1 MPTPQF
7 IQLYQHNA
15 AAVAQELLQ
24 GLNAPQAFTSPKYL
38 YDALGSRLF
47 EAITELPEYDL
58 TRTEAQLM
66 RLHSADMARHLPT
79 GACWI
84 DLGAGNC
91 EKAGRLLGPLQAGR
105 YVAVDI
111 SVDFVRQ
118 ALDSLQRQH
127 PGLPMTGLG
136 TDFSGG
142 LDLPDALG
150 LDTAQPRVLFYPG
163 SSIGNFTP
171 DQALGFL
178 QSLHRACGTTPGSG
192 LLIGVDLLKDPAELE
207 AAYDDALGV
216 TAAFDLNLLLHINR
230 LVGSNFAVRDWRHLS
245 RFNAE
250 HSRVEMHLRA
260 RHAVRVQW
268 PGGTADAQLELEVE
282 QSLSSAQE
290 MAQQQ
295 PRREQFGTVV
305 RVPLG
310 QWVNVASLGETASGT
325 SAAPG
330 TVSTADLGAGAGR
343 TLQLR
348 VQPATR
354 P

>member
-1 MPTPQF
+1 MSAPQF

-24 GLNAPQAFTSPKYL
+24 GLSAPQAYTSPKYL

-58 TRTEAQLM
+58 TRTEALLM
-66 RLHSADMARHLPT
+66 RLHSADMAQHLPA
-79 GACWI
+79 GACWV

-91 EKAGRLLGPLQAGR
+91 EKAGRLLGPMQAAR

-127 PGLPMTGLG
+127 PGLRMAGLG

-142 LDLPDALG
+142 LDLPDALA
-150 LDTAQPRVLFYPG
+150 LDPAQPRVLFYPG

-171 DQALGFL
+171 EQALGFL
-178 QSLHRACGTTPGSG
+178 QSLHRACGPEAHSG

-230 LVGSNFAVRDWRHLS
+230 LVGTDFAVRDWRHLS
-245 RFNAE
+245 RFNAAQ
-250 HSRVEMHLRA
+250 SRVEMHLQA
-260 RHAVRVQW
+260 HHAVSVQW
-268 PGGTADAQLELEVE
+268 PGGQ
-282 QSLSSAQE
+282 
-290 MAQQQ
+290 
-295 PRREQFGTVV
+295 RQF
-305 RVPLG
+305 
-310 QWVNVASLGETASGT
+310 AAGETIHTENACKWTVAGFEALLQ
-325 SAAPG
+325 SAGFTNTRAW
-330 TVSTADLGAGAGR
+330 TD
-343 TLQLR
+343 
-348 VQPATR
+348 PAQR
-354 P
+354 FAVLWAEA

>member
-1 MPTPQF
+1 MTTPQF

-15 AAVAQELLQ
+15 TAVAQELLQ
-24 GLNAPQAFTSPKYL
+24 GLSAPQAFTSPKYL

-47 EAITELPEYDL
+47 EAITELPEYGL
-58 TRTEAQLM
+58 TRTEAQVM
-66 RLHSADMARHLPT
+66 HLHSADMARQVPA

-91 EKAGRLLGPLQAGR
+91 EKAGRLLGPLQAAR

-118 ALDSLQRQH
+118 ALDRLQRQH
-127 PGLPMTGLG
+127 PGLNTAGLG

-142 LDLPDALG
+142 LLLPEALG
-150 LDTAQPRVLFYPG
+150 LDPALPRVMFYPG

-178 QSLHRACGTTPGSG
+178 QSLHRACGAAEGSG
-192 LLIGVDLLKDPAELE
+192 LLIGVDLLKSATELE

-230 LVGSNFAVRDWRHLS
+230 LVGSNFVVRDWRHLS

-250 HSRVEMHLRA
+250 LSRVEMHLQA
-260 RHAVRVQW
+260 RQEVKVQW
-268 PGGTADAQLELEVE
+268 PSGERLFAE
-282 QSLSSAQE
+282 
-290 MAQQQ
+290 
-295 PRREQFGTVV
+295 
-305 RVPLG
+305 
-310 QWVNVASLGETASGT
+310 GETIHTENACKWTVPGFESLLRAAGFAST
-325 SAAPG
+325 RVWTDPAQRFA
-330 TVSTADLGAGAGR
+330 VVWATA
-343 TLQLR
+343 
-348 VQPATR
+348 
-354 P
+354 

>member
-1 MPTPQF
+1 MTTPQF
-7 IQLYQHNA
+7 IQLYQHNTT
-15 AAVAQELLQ
+15 AVAQELLL
-24 GLNAPQAFTSPKYL
+24 GLSAPQAYTSPKYL

-66 RLHSADMARHLPT
+66 QLHSASMAAELPR

-91 EKAGRLLGPLQAGR
+91 EKAGRLLGPLGAGR

-118 ALDSLQRQH
+118 ALDVLQRQH
-127 PGLPMTGLG
+127 PGLPMAGLG
-136 TDFSGG
+136 VDFSGG
-142 LDLPDALG
+142 LQLPAELAL
-150 LDTAQPRVLFYPG
+150 DPAQPRVLFYPG

-171 DQALGFL
+171 EQALDFL
-178 QSLHRACGTTPGSG
+178 RNLHVGCGSAAGSG

-245 RFNAE
+245 RFNAVQ
-250 HSRVEMHLRA
+250 SRVEMHLQA
-260 RHAVRVQW
+260 RQAVTVQW
-268 PGGTADAQLELEVE
+268 PGGL
-282 QSLSSAQE
+282 
-290 MAQQQ
+290 
-295 PRREQFGTVV
+295 RQF
-305 RVPLG
+305 
-310 QWVNVASLGETASGT
+310 ASGETIHTENACKW
-325 SAAPG
+325 
-330 TVSTADLGAGAGR
+330 TVPDFADLLRNAGYTHTQAW
-343 TLQLR
+343 TD
-348 VQPATR
+348 PAER
-354 P
+354 FAVFWAQAR

>member
-1 MPTPQF
+1 MTTPQF

-24 GLNAPQAFTSPKYL
+24 GLSAPQAFTSPKYL

-58 TRTEAQLM
+58 TRTEAKLM
-66 RLHSADMARHLPT
+66 QLHSTDMARHLPP

-91 EKAGRLLGPLQAGR
+91 EKAGRLLGPMAAGR

-118 ALDSLQRQH
+118 ALDVLQRQH
-127 PGLPMTGLG
+127 PGLPMAGLG
-136 TDFSGG
+136 VDFSGG
-142 LDLPDALG
+142 LALPAEMAL
-150 LDTAQPRVLFYPG
+150 DPAQPRVLFYPG

-171 DQALGFL
+171 EQALGFL
-178 QSLHRACGTTPGSG
+178 QSLHQACGAAAGSG

-230 LVGSNFAVRDWRHLS
+230 LVGSDFAVRDWRHLS
-245 RFNAE
+245 RFNAAA
-250 HSRVEMHLRA
+250 SRVEMHLQA
-260 RHAVRVQW
+260 RQAVRVQW
-268 PGGTADAQLELEVE
+268 PGGERLFAA
-282 QSLSSAQE
+282 
-290 MAQQQ
+290 
-295 PRREQFGTVV
+295 
-305 RVPLG
+305 
-310 QWVNVASLGETASGT
+310 GETIHTENACKWAVPNFEALLRSASF
-325 SAAPG
+325 A
-330 TVSTADLGAGAGR
+330 ST
-343 TLQLR
+343 R
-348 VQPATR
+348 VWTDPENRFAVVWAVA
-354 P
+354 

>member
-1 MPTPQF
+1 MTTPQF

-24 GLNAPQAFTSPKYL
+24 GLSAPQAFTSPKYL

-58 TRTEAQLM
+58 TRTEAKLM
-66 RLHSADMARHLPT
+66 QLHSTDMARHLPP

-91 EKAGRLLGPLQAGR
+91 EKAGRLLGPMAAGR

-118 ALDSLQRQH
+118 ALDVLQRQH
-127 PGLPMTGLG
+127 PGLPMAGLG
-136 TDFSGG
+136 VDFSGG
-142 LDLPDALG
+142 LALPAEMAL
-150 LDTAQPRVLFYPG
+150 DPAQPRVLFYPG

-171 DQALGFL
+171 EQALGFL
-178 QSLHRACGTTPGSG
+178 QSLHQACGTAAGSG

-230 LVGSNFAVRDWRHLS
+230 LVGSDFAVRDWQHLS
-245 RFNAE
+245 RFNAAA
-250 HSRVEMHLRA
+250 SRVEMHLQA
-260 RHAVRVQW
+260 RQAVRVQW
-268 PGGTADAQLELEVE
+268 AGGERLFAA
-282 QSLSSAQE
+282 
-290 MAQQQ
+290 
-295 PRREQFGTVV
+295 
-305 RVPLG
+305 
-310 QWVNVASLGETASGT
+310 GETIHTENACKWAVPDFEALLRSAGFAST
-325 SAAPG
+325 
-330 TVSTADLGAGAGR
+330 
-343 TLQLR
+343 R
-348 VQPATR
+348 VWTDPEKRFAVVWAVA
-354 P
+354 

>member
-1 MPTPQF
+1 MSTPQF

-24 GLNAPQAFTSPKYL
+24 GLSAPQAFTSPKYL

-66 RLHSADMARHLPT
+66 QLHSASMAAQLPR

-91 EKAGRLLGPLQAGR
+91 EKAGRLLGPMGAGR

-111 SVDFVRQ
+111 SVEFVRQ
-118 ALDSLQRQH
+118 ALDVLQRQH
-127 PGLPMTGLG
+127 PGLPMAGLG
-136 TDFSGG
+136 VDFSGG
-142 LDLPDALG
+142 LALPDALG
-150 LDTAQPRVLFYPG
+150 LDSAQARVLFYPG

-178 QSLHRACGTTPGSG
+178 QSLHRACGTGLGSG
-192 LLIGVDLLKDPAELE
+192 LLIGVDLLKGAAELE

-250 HSRVEMHLRA
+250 QSRVEMHLQA

-268 PGGTADAQLELEVE
+268 PGGERLFAE
-282 QSLSSAQE
+282 
-290 MAQQQ
+290 
-295 PRREQFGTVV
+295 
-305 RVPLG
+305 
-310 QWVNVASLGETASGT
+310 GETIHTENACKWT
-325 SAAPG
+325 VPNFEALLRSAGFAQTCAWTDPAQRF
-330 TVSTADLGAGAGR
+330 TVLWATA
-343 TLQLR
+343 
-348 VQPATR
+348 
-354 P
+354 

>member
-1 MPTPQF
+1 MPAPEF

-15 AAVAQELLQ
+15 AAVAKELLQ
-24 GLNAPQAFTSPKYL
+24 GLSAPQAFTSPKYL

-66 RLHSADMARHLPT
+66 RLHSTDMAQHLPA

-91 EKAGRLLGPLQAGR
+91 EKAGRLLGPMQAGC

-111 SVDFVRQ
+111 SVDYVRA
-118 ALDSLQRQH
+118 ALEGLQRQY
-127 PGLPMTGLG
+127 PGLPITGVG

-142 LDLPDALG
+142 LDLPDALA
-150 LDTAQPRVLFYPG
+150 LDPAQPRVLFYPG

-171 DQALGFL
+171 EQAVDFL
-178 QSLHRACGTTPGSG
+178 RSLHRACGTAPHSG
-192 LLIGVDLLKDPAELE
+192 LLIGVDLLKDAAELE

-230 LVGSNFAVRDWRHLS
+230 LVGSDFLVRDWRHLS

-250 HSRVEMHLRA
+250 QSRVEMHLQA
-260 RHAVRVQW
+260 RHAVRVRW
-268 PGGTADAQLELEVE
+268 PGGERLFADGETIHTENACKW
-282 QSLSSAQE
+282 
-290 MAQQQ
+290 
-295 PRREQFGTVV
+295 T
-305 RVPLG
+305 
-310 QWVNVASLGETASGT
+310 VASFDALLR
-325 SAAPG
+325 SAG
-330 TVSTADLGAGAGR
+330 FGSTRFWTD
-343 TLQLR
+343 
-348 VQPATR
+348 PAAR
-354 P
+354 FAVFWALA

>member
-1 MPTPQF
+1 MTKPQF

-24 GLNAPQAFTSPKYL
+24 GLSATQAYTSPKYL

-47 EAITELPEYDL
+47 EAITELLEYDL

-66 RLHSADMARHLPT
+66 QLHSASMAAELPR

-91 EKAGRLLGPLQAGR
+91 EKAGRLLGPMGAGR

-118 ALDSLQRQH
+118 ALDVLQRQH
-127 PGLPMTGLG
+127 PGLPMAGLG
-136 TDFSGG
+136 VDFSGG
-142 LDLPDALG
+142 LQLPAELAL
-150 LDTAQPRVLFYPG
+150 DPAQPRVLFYPG

-171 DQALGFL
+171 EQALNFL
-178 QSLHRACGTTPGSG
+178 RNLHAGCGSAVGSG

-245 RFNAE
+245 RFNAPL
-250 HSRVEMHLRA
+250 SRVEMHLQA
-260 RHAVRVQW
+260 RHAVTVQW
-268 PGGTADAQLELEVE
+268 PGGQ
-282 QSLSSAQE
+282 
-290 MAQQQ
+290 
-295 PRREQFGTVV
+295 RQF
-305 RVPLG
+305 
-310 QWVNVASLGETASGT
+310 AAGETIHTENACKWT
-325 SAAPG
+325 VPDFAALLR
-330 TVSTADLGAGAGR
+330 AAGFAK
-343 TLQLR
+343 TQAWTD
-348 VQPATR
+348 PAER
-354 P
+354 FAVFWAQAL

>member
-1 MPTPQF
+1 MTTPQF

-15 AAVAQELLQ
+15 AAVAQELLL

-66 RLHSADMARHLPT
+66 QLHSASMAAELPR

-91 EKAGRLLGPLQAGR
+91 EKAGRLLGPMGAGR

-118 ALDSLQRQH
+118 ALDVLQRQH
-127 PGLPMTGLG
+127 PSLHMAGLG
-136 TDFSGG
+136 VDFSGG
-142 LDLPDALG
+142 LPLPAELAL
-150 LDTAQPRVLFYPG
+150 DPAQPRVLFYPG

-171 DQALGFL
+171 EQALGFL
-178 QSLHRACGTTPGSG
+178 RNLHAGCGSAKDSG
-192 LLIGVDLLKDPAELE
+192 LLIGVDLLKDAAELE

-250 HSRVEMHLRA
+250 QSRVEMHLQA

-268 PGGTADAQLELEVE
+268 PGGERLFAA
-282 QSLSSAQE
+282 
-290 MAQQQ
+290 
-295 PRREQFGTVV
+295 
-305 RVPLG
+305 
-310 QWVNVASLGETASGT
+310 GETIHTENACKWT
-325 SAAPG
+325 VPNFEALLRSAGFAQTRVWTDPAQRFA
-330 TVSTADLGAGAGR
+330 VFWATA
-343 TLQLR
+343 
-348 VQPATR
+348 
-354 P
+354 

>member
-1 MPTPQF
+1 MSTPQF

-24 GLNAPQAFTSPKYL
+24 GLSAPQAFTSPKYL

-47 EAITELPEYDL
+47 EAITQLPEYDL
-58 TRTEAQLM
+58 TRTEANLM
-66 RLHSADMARHLPT
+66 QLHSASMAAELPR

-91 EKAGRLLGPLQAGR
+91 EKAGRLLGPMGAGR

-118 ALDSLQRQH
+118 ALDVLQRQH
-127 PGLPMTGLG
+127 PGLPMAGLG
-136 TDFSGG
+136 VDFSGG
-142 LDLPDALG
+142 LPLPTELAL
-150 LDTAQPRVLFYPG
+150 DPAQPRVLFYPG

-171 DQALGFL
+171 EQALDFL
-178 QSLHRACGTTPGSG
+178 RNLHSACGTAPGSG

-245 RFNAE
+245 RFNAAQ
-250 HSRVEMHLRA
+250 SRVEMHLQA
-260 RHAVRVQW
+260 RHALTVQW
-268 PGGTADAQLELEVE
+268 PGGQ
-282 QSLSSAQE
+282 
-290 MAQQQ
+290 
-295 PRREQFGTVV
+295 RQF
-305 RVPLG
+305 
-310 QWVNVASLGETASGT
+310 AAGETIHTENACKWTVKNFESLLL
-325 SAAPG
+325 SAG
-330 TVSTADLGAGAGR
+330 FEST
-343 TLQLR
+343 R
-348 VQPATR
+348 VWTDPKERFAVFWALA
-354 P
+354 